1 MIHKSICLLVLIE
14 PPSVKERA
22 TKSAT
27 EIESVILRIDDELVA
42 TKPKEWKVVPEEE
55 GIGEEY

>member
-1 MIHKSICLLVLIE
+1 LLVLIE

-42 TKPKEWKVVPEEE
+42 TKPEEWKAPLEERRYKRRVL
-55 GIGEEY
+55 IVR

>member
-1 MIHKSICLLVLIE
+1 MLVLIE

-42 TKPKEWKVVPEEE
+42 TKPEEWKAPLEERRYKRRVL
-55 GIGEEY
+55 IVR